1 MAWQLRLSRHG
12 AVLAHKVRCEVGS
25 QGVQFRPTLL
35 YAVHHWGLCSRFFK
49 VLAEEI
55 AKPLDPMELLYPKE
69 TPVFDKYDDL
79 LPVELTRKGF
89 AHGVLDVGKM
99 VERVRQMCGMK
110 PVEGIVAN

>member
-1 MAWQLRLSRHG
+1 
-12 AVLAHKVRCEVGS
+12 
-25 QGVQFRPTLL
+25 
-35 YAVHHWGLCSRFFK
+35 
-49 VLAEEI
+49 
-55 AKPLDPMELLYPKE
+55 MELIYPKE

-99 VERVRQMCGMK
+99 VERVRQMCGME